1 MGDAMVTTED
11 IKIINDALKKGFDVR
26 IQNTPEGYRIVAD
39 RVNVLK
45 RGLYERNPTKSRG
58 YSDEK

>member
-45 RGLYERNPTKSRG
+45 RVLYERNPTKSRG

>member
-1 MGDAMVTTED
+1 MVTTED
-11 IKIINDALKKGFDVR
+11 IVIINEALKKGFDVR

-58 YSDEK
+58 YSDKK